1 MPKRNGDYWKQRFDQ
16 IGKVENSKSAKYL
29 QELEDKTRRAE
40 QQIDA
45 QINSW
50 YQRFANNNE
59 ITVTDAKRLLNGN
72 ELKELRWSV
81 QDYIKHGQ
89 ENAIDQRW
97 MKELEN
103 ASAKFHI
110 NRLEALK
117 LQTRQQ
123 IEVMTGGMVD
133 DVDKLIRNVY
143 KDSYYRSAFEI
154 QRGIGIGF
162 DVGKLDEKKLTKL
175 VNKPWAVDGKNF
187 SERIWGNKAKLLNT
201 LDQELSRMALTGESP
216 KRAIDNIKKAMHS
229 STANAQRL
237 VYTEQAYFTSLA
249 QHDLYDELGVEEFE
263 FVSTLDGTT
272 CELCG
277 EMDGKHFPIKDMV
290 IGVNA
295 PPMHPGCGCST
306 CPYFDDE
313 FTDGLRASRNEAGE
327 TVYEVPEKMT
337 YKEWKNSFVNG
348 GSKDG
353 LDPDKMDLQ
362 EYRPINRSGTAT
374 QFKRG
379 DKTLSVRTIEN
390 TTYEGGIQISDSVEL
405 KPRQMHNIETSLN
418 DAVKCVG
425 VGDNLPT
432 CVIISSGEM
441 QTGALCAYNATTNVM
456 YIDSVIGDTNKLL
469 ELQKGMA
476 CADNPLSTYVH
487 ELLHWKDAEDYRKI
501 ASITNQKEYLSEL
514 REKCKRKLDKLQAQG
529 YNIYE
534 ISEYATNA
542 YDREMFD
549 ETWTEYMV
557 QKVLGEGR

>member
-1 MPKRNGDYWKQRFDQ
+1 MPKRNGDYWRQRFDQ

-29 QELEDKTRRAE
+29 HELEEKTRRAE

-59 ITVTDAKRLLNGN
+59 ITITEAKRLLNSS
-72 ELKELRWSV
+72 ELAELRWSV

-97 MKELEN
+97 AKELEN

-133 DVDKLIRNVY
+133 DVDRLIRNVY
-143 KDSYYRSAFEI
+143 KDTYYRSAFEI
-154 QRGIGIGF
+154 QKGVGIGF
-162 DVGKLDEKKLTKL
+162 DVGKVDEKKLSKL

-201 LDQELSRMALTGESP
+201 LDQELSRMVLTGESP

-229 STANAQRL
+229 STANTQRL
-237 VYTEQAYFTSLA
+237 VFTEQAYFTSLA
-249 QHDLYDELGVEEFE
+249 QHDLYDELDVEEFE
-263 FVSTLDGTT
+263 FVGTLDGTT

-277 EMDGKHFPIKDMV
+277 DMDGKHFPVKDMV

-295 PPMHPGCGCST
+295 PPMHPGCRCVT

-313 FTDGLRASRNEAGE
+313 FTDGLRDSRNEAGE

-348 GSKDG
+348 GSKEG
-353 LDPDKMDLQ
+353 LKPHRYANEEHKARSKEELVKAATELNTKMDDFGIRKSKWNNIL
-362 EYRPINRSGTAT
+362 EFTSGKEFPSAPIGECIRM
-374 QFKRG
+374 
-379 DKTLSVRTIEN
+379 DKTS
-390 TTYEGGIQISDSVEL
+390 SD
-405 KPRQMHNIETSLN
+405 
-418 DAVKCVG
+418 
-425 VGDNLPT
+425 PT
-432 CVIISSGEM
+432 LI
-441 QTGALCAYNATTNVM
+441 
-456 YIDSVIGDTNKLL
+456 
-469 ELQKGMA
+469 
-476 CADNPLSTYVH
+476 H
-487 ELLHWKDAEDYRKI
+487 ELLHTRSAWYYDDNLFLQERAMEEASVELMTREISKALGYDILDAEADVELLYRINSYGKMYETDLEFAMQLFSQDLPDRTAWLLAKI
-501 ASITNQKEYLSEL
+501 NKTSMTEEQLSEIYNGL
-514 REKCKRKLDKLQAQG
+514 SEWGYLD
-529 YNIYE
+529 
-534 ISEYATNA
+534 
-542 YDREMFD
+542 
-549 ETWTEYMV
+549 
-557 QKVLGEGR
+557 